1 MKKFNVYKIESG
13 KKELVRENVSM
24 ELALAIIKYE
34 KESAGLM
41 NVCEMSPS
49 AACSIDSDD
58 VITYQV
64 VDAEPAYE
72 VRVADK
78 KLAEE

>member
-1 MKKFNVYKIESG
+1 MKKFNVHKIEG
-13 KKELVRENVSM
+13 DEKLLVRENVSM
-24 ELALAIIKYE
+24 ELALATIKYE
-34 KESAGLM
+34 KEAAGLM
-41 NVCEMSPS
+41 DVGEMSSS
-49 AACSIDSDD
+49 AACSLGSDD

-78 KLAEE
+78 KLNEE

>member
-24 ELALAIIKYE
+24 ELALAVIKYE
-34 KESAGLM
+34 KEAAGLM

-49 AACSIDSDD
+49 VACSLDGDD

-78 KLAEE
+78 KLTEE

>member
-24 ELALAIIKYE
+24 ELALATIKYE
-34 KESAGLM
+34 KETTGRVD
-41 NVCEMSPS
+41 VCEMSPS
-49 AACSIDSDD
+49 AACSLDGDD

-72 VRVADK
+72 VCVADK
-78 KLAEE
+78 KLNEE

>member
-1 MKKFNVYKIESG
+1 MKKFNVCKIEG
-13 KKELVRENVSM
+13 GEKLLVRENVSM
-24 ELALAIIKYE
+24 ELALATIKYE
-34 KESAGLM
+34 KEAAGLM
-41 NVCEMSPS
+41 DVGEMSSS
-49 AACSIDSDD
+49 AACSLGSDD

-78 KLAEE
+78 KLNEE